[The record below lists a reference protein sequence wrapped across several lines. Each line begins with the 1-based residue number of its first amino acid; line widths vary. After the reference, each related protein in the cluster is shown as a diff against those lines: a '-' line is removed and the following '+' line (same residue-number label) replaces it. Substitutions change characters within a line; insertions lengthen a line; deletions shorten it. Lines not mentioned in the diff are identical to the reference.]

1 MPILFEGHK
10 FLPTALST
18 NGIQK
23 VGICGIPASLFIF
36 LKKKEVLWGR
46 VDSSWFLVHS
56 S

>member
-36 LKKKEVLWGR
+36 LKKKEVYGEG
-46 VDSSWFLVHS
+46 
-56 S
+56 